1 MKQTIPLKS
10 TKIFHHS
17 KHACLQNIPCYLKRQ
32 QEITHLQFF
41 EIYQHYWRDTLLF
54 TSSQWFE
61 PIWKYICQ
69 LGNFPQVGPRLYL
82 AEILYTPPKFNMESE
97 NDGFRSRSLLF
108 QGLIFRWTMLN
119 LRGVYTWNPND
130 LYFWRLTPQNKAFS
144 NQNKCHLGSRYSSL
158 VIATSKVFSPSHP
171 WQFPSKVP
179 SFAPL
184 LLKTSLFFSGK
195 DVDALRY
202 GILTYIYHKN
212 NNM

>member
-32 QEITHLQFF
+32 QEITHLRFF

-54 TSSQWFE
+54 TSSRWFE

-97 NDGFRSRSLLF
+97 NDGFRGRSLLF

-119 LRGVYTWNPND
+119 LRGVYN
-130 LYFWRLTPQNKAFS
+130 
-144 NQNKCHLGSRYSSL
+144 SSL
-158 VIATSKVFSPSHP
+158 VIATSKCSALRSATIPQQGTIVRSSAIEDLTVF
-171 WQFPSKVP
+171 FP
-179 SFAPL
+179 A
-184 LLKTSLFFSGK
+184 K
-195 DVDALRY
+195 DVDAHWIHTQTLNVW
-202 GILTYIYHKN
+202 YIYLPL
-212 NNM
+212 